1 MPSPA
6 TIAADCLS
14 AIATE
19 LAKLERLH
27 RTLPADVQET
37 LDNSALSYVDAQGV
51 RALAHRLT
59 ATDRALDDVAAY
71 QRGKRGRPITPDD
84 VADAVRAIEEALR

>member
-1 MPSPA
+1 MHDPA
-6 TIAADCLS
+6 TIAADCLA
-14 AIATE
+14 AIADE

-27 RTLPADVQET
+27 RALPVDVQET
-37 LDNSALSYVDAQGV
+37 LDNSALSYVDAHGV

-71 QRGKRGRPITPDD
+71 
-84 VADAVRAIEEALR
+84 LRSKETV